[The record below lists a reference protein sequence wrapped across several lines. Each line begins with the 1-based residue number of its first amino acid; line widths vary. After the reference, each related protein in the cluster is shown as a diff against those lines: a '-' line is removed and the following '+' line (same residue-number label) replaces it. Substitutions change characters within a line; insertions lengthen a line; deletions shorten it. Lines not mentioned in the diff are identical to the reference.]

1 MTDLSTYRQKAIDL
15 GKMAVAAEEAKDYE
29 QAYNHYYSALKIFM
43 HMIKC
48 KLFINYLLF
57 RRKNG

>member
-1 MTDLSTYRQKAIDL
+1 MTDLTSYRQKAIDL

-48 KLFINYLLF
+48 KFVLFS
-57 RRKNG
+57 